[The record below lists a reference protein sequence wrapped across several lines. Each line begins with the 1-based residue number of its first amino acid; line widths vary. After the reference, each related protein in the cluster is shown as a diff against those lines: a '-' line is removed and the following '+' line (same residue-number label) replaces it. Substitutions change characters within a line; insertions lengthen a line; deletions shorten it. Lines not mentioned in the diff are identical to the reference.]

1 MALLFSKENVNCFG
15 NRSPEN
21 KIKTIVA
28 LNLFDPEAVPR
39 KAAASG
45 MPASNG
51 TRANNAKDPE
61 TELKEQ
67 LQKAINNQ
75 NELKE
80 LLKTLSKTPGAT
92 KEQTD
97 MVEQRLKRAGQ
108 EVMRLREQQKE
119 LHP

>member
-1 MALLFSKENVNCFG
+1 
-15 NRSPEN
+15 
-21 KIKTIVA
+21 
-28 LNLFDPEAVPR
+28 
-39 KAAASG
+39 

-67 LQKAINNQ
+67 LKKAINNQ

-97 MVEQRLKRAGQ
+97 LVRQRLERNEQ
-108 EVMRLREQQKE
+108 EIRRLREQLKK
-119 LHP
+119 LRP